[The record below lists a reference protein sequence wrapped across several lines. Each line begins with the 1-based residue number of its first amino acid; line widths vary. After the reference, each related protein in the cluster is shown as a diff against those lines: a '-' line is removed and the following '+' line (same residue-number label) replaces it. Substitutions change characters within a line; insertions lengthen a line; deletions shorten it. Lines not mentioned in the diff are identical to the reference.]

1 MIDTDYI
8 ISIDKETLGHL
19 PVMTFPGE
27 ITVVDTPSVAHT
39 ALRALSRHKVVGFDT
54 ETRPSFRK
62 GTRHKVALMQIST
75 GDRCFLFRLN
85 VLGISSELRAFLQNP
100 SVTKVGLSLHD
111 DFAAISR
118 SEEFHPEGFVDLQA
132 MVKEFGF
139 GDISLQKIFAI
150 VFGERISKG
159 QRLSNWEAET
169 LTEAQKAYAALDA
182 WACLRLYYELTGGHF
197 NPLYS
202 PYRHKKEIQASAGAC
217 TGTNNEYSPES

>member
-1 MIDTDYI
+1 
-8 ISIDKETLGHL
+8 
-19 PVMTFPGE
+19 
-27 ITVVDTPSVAHT
+27 
-39 ALRALSRHKVVGFDT
+39 
-54 ETRPSFRK
+54 
-62 GTRHKVALMQIST
+62 
-75 GDRCFLFRLN
+75 
-85 VLGISSELRAFLQNP
+85 
-100 SVTKVGLSLHD
+100 
-111 DFAAISR
+111 
-118 SEEFHPEGFVDLQA
+118 

-197 NPLYS
+197 NPLYG